1 MKYKAHIV
9 SHSHWDR
16 EWYMPYESHHM
27 RLIELIDKILEEIEV
42 NPDFNSFH
50 LDGQTICID
59 DYLQVRPNKRNKLLA
74 AIKDGKIKI
83 GPWYIL
89 QDAFLTS
96 SEANVRN
103 LLYGHYDCKQ
113 YGAKTNLGYYPD
125 TFGIYAQA
133 PQILKHGEI
142 DNMVFGR
149 GVSATGFNNE
159 VSDDFESKY
168 SEMTIE
174 GSDGTKALGILFANW
189 YNNGDEI
196 PVDETEAKVYWDKK
210 IADASKYAKT
220 KHLLFMN
227 GCDHTPFPKDVTKAI
242 SVANKLYPDVEFVH
256 SNFNDYLKEVKKEL
270 NNGDLSVVK
279 GELKSQKTDGRYTLV
294 NTASTRIHQKISNV
308 KLEDKYEKLVEPLQ
322 ALLLDEEDYKH
333 DEIMYGWKT
342 LMQNHPHDSICGCS
356 VDSVHRL
363 MDQRFERANDVADF
377 LINDAMEKFC
387 NKLTLEKD
395 SCQFV
400 VVNPLDVVKQGVHS
414 TVVNY
419 QKQGFGND
427 YKQAKI
433 DMDNINVNNI
443 VVLDSEGNNVCA
455 EVTDLGSNFG
465 YDLPKVGFRQ
475 PYYARQLEIKF
486 TKPIDPLSY
495 EVFTV
500 AENIEITNK
509 SKSMN
514 FNSDNNTIQN
524 DVVKLTLNSDGTLN
538 IIDLDSMEGSKSI
551 IKFVDHGDIGN
562 EYMFGAVK
570 NDIEIEATLV
580 DSKIEVSELAQII
593 KAKYELLIPVS
604 AADTLYEEHRAI
616 VDYHTRETKRSDQM
630 ISMSLKVK
638 YELVKEDI
646 GVNMTV
652 EYENKAG
659 DHRLQMLIETNED
672 SNTHD
677 VDTIFE
683 TISRPNTP
691 GINWENSEFDHH
703 QSKFLSLNNSQF
715 SKLTIANLG
724 LCEYSIRNKNTYAI
738 TLLRSTGELG
748 DWGHFET
755 PEAQEKRN
763 NVLNLKL
770 YIHTNNKSEMV
781 YNDARNAFVSL
792 PSHQLTNCDDSLYE
806 KNSPLLSLVKSSGI
820 NLSAVKRN
828 LQGDLIVRVYAP
840 ENSGTIAVENYHL
853 IETNFLEENEY
864 AMHTMDSLKQKEIKT
879 YILKEE

>member
-1 MKYKAHIV
+1 MNYKAHII

-27 RLIELIDKILEEIEV
+27 RLIELIDKILDEISN
-42 NPDFNSFH
+42 NPDFDSFH
-50 LDGQTICID
+50 LDGQTICIE
-59 DYLQVRPNKRNKLLA
+59 DYLQVRPSKREELLS
-74 AIKDGKIKI
+74 AIKAGKIKI

-103 LLYGHYDCKQ
+103 LLYGHYDCSQ
-113 YGAKTNLGYYPD
+113 YGSKTKLGYYPD

-133 PQILKHGEI
+133 PQLLKHGGI
-142 DNMVFGR
+142 DNMIFGR

-168 SEMTIE
+168 SEMMIE
-174 GSDGTKALGILFANW
+174 GSDGTRALGVLFANW

-196 PVDETEAKVYWDKK
+196 PTEVSEAKTYWDKK
-210 IADASKYAKT
+210 IDDASRYAKT

-242 SVANKLYPDVEFVH
+242 AVANELYPDIEFIH
-256 SNFNDYLKEVKKEL
+256 SNFDNYLQSVKEDLDNAE
-270 NNGDLSVVK
+270 LSVVK

-294 NTASTRIHQKISNV
+294 NTASSRIHQKISNV

-322 ALLLDEEDYKH
+322 ALLLNNKDYKH

-363 MDQRFERANDVADF
+363 MDQRFERANDIADF
-377 LINDAMEKFC
+377 LISDAMEKFSD
-387 NKLTLEKD
+387 TLALEPDK
-395 SCQFV
+395 CQFV
-400 VVNPLDVVKQGVHS
+400 MVNPLDVVKNGVHT

-419 QKQGFGND
+419 KKQGFGSD

-433 DMDNINVNNI
+433 DMDNIDVSGLVIVDSAGNKVAANI
-443 VVLDSEGNNVCA
+443 K
-455 EVTDLGSNFG
+455 DLGSNFS
-465 YDLPKVGFRQ
+465 YDLPKVGFRK
-475 PYYARQLEIKF
+475 PFYARQLEIEF
-486 TKPIDPLSY
+486 AKPINPMSY

-500 AENIEITNK
+500 EVDDQLKDDSRILNESNNEISIENSNIKLIINNDGTINLSNK
-509 SKSMN
+509 KLNEVSKS
-514 FNSDNNTIQN
+514 S
-524 DVVKLTLNSDGTLN
+524 
-538 IIDLDSMEGSKSI
+538 

-570 NDIEIEATLV
+570 NDVEIEAKLIHV
-580 DSKIEVSELAQII
+580 EKSSSYISQKINAR
-593 KAKYELLIPVS
+593 YELEIPV
-604 AADTLYEEHRAI
+604 AANPTLYEEHRAI
-616 VDYHTRETKRSDQM
+616 VDYYTRETTRSNEM
-630 ISMSLKVK
+630 IAMVLNVC
-638 YELVKEDI
+638 YELTPNDL
-646 GVNMTV
+646 GVNV
-652 EYENKAG
+652 VIRYENKAC
-659 DHRLQMLIETNED
+659 DHRLQMVIETEID
-672 SNTHD
+672 SDYHE

-691 GINWENSEFDHH
+691 GVNWENSEFDHH
-703 QSKFLSLNNSQF
+703 QSKFLSMKNSES

-724 LCEYSIRNKNTYAI
+724 LCEYSVRNNNTYAI

-755 PEAQEKRN
+755 PEAQELRVNK
-763 NVLNLKL
+763 LNLKL
-770 YIHTNNKSEMV
+770 YNHHNQESEIV

-792 PSHQLTNCDDSLYE
+792 PSHQLTNVDGVNALTS
-806 KNSPLLSLVKSSGI
+806 NQLLSIEKTSSI
-820 NLSAVKRN
+820 NISSIKRN
-828 LQGDLIVRVYAP
+828 LKGQLICRAYAP
-840 ENSGTIAVENYHL
+840 ESDGTININNYNMVE
-853 IETNFLEENEY
+853 TDFLEEKECSNCSNDCLDE
-864 AMHTMDSLKQKEIKT
+864 KEIKT
-879 YILKEE
+879 YILKED